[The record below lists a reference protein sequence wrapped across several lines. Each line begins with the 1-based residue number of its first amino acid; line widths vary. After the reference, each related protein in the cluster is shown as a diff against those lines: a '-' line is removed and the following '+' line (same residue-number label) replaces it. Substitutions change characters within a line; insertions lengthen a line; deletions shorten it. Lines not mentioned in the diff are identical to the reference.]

1 MYLCLQITLENAY
14 YLLVLKRLLGSVVY
28 IGKLDPIKW
37 DYYGLPGK

>member
-28 IGKLDPIKW
+28 IGNLDPIKW